1 MRPAIVFC
9 ALTLL
14 AACEAGVGGGSA
26 TLSTPGP
33 DTREVAPGTALPF
46 GQMAKVCGVSTSAL
60 GTPVA
65 TEAGFTLY
73 DTAATSTAQRTQYVT
88 GFADGCARQFTAAL
102 ALFGNVGTLEATS
115 YGAGISHS
123 PVVPAYEE
131 VKRQI
136 CGVPR
141 GQPCG
146 RATAR
151 LARNT
156 TFLTAYAAFGAS
168 GRHADMLLHDGRAL
182 AMGVEG

>member
-33 DTREVAPGTALPF
+33 DTREVAPGTAL
-46 GQMAKVCGVSTSAL
+46 

-65 TEAGFTLY
+65 AEAGFTLY